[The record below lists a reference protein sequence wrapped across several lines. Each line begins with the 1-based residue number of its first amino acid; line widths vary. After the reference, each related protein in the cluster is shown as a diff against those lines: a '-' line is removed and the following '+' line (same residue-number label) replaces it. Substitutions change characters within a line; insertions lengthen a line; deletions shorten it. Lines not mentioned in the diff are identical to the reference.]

1 MTTITTR
8 SGKGSP
14 LTNNEVDANFT
25 NLNDDKV
32 EASGDS
38 MTGNLSF
45 GDNNKV
51 ILGSGNDL
59 QLYHDGSASYIT
71 DTGTGTLNIKA
82 SGSIRLR
89 GNDTDELLARFNEN
103 GSNQFYYDSSE
114 KLATTSSGID
124 VTGTATMDGLTVDGS
139 ATITQ
144 SAGSDFLKFDVDG
157 TTDEA
162 ILGIDSTDFI
172 IDIDPTNVR
181 ASSNFVVKNDGTT
194 NLTLDSSG
202 DLDVNGTVTAD
213 GLTVDGAT
221 DGTAV
226 ALFRADNNGVTK
238 KNTLRFEDTD
248 TTTQNDQQIGR
259 IEFYSNDT
267 DHTGV
272 DAVIEAVSATT
283 GLKELRFLTSDT
295 ANTPLSRLAIN
306 KSGDISFYEDT
317 GTTAK
322 LTWDASAET
331 LNFADNAKAVFGS
344 GSDLSI
350 FHDGSGSV
358 IRDSGTGNL
367 AIQAEDFAVQSSDA
381 SATHIFVDASNGYT
395 SLSYGGSTRL
405 NTSSTGID
413 VTGTIVGDGLDLTVG
428 TNDRTLLREFNSV
441 NNLSSVNAANSA
453 FRPFEISA
461 LGTTISYGG
470 PDTLITGNNTVNFYL
485 NSGSISHGFQYN
497 ENGGE
502 LALYDDTGTAAT
514 LLDQANNNTRLL
526 ELIDG
531 SNIQIGIG
539 GSNTTGALIFTKAS
553 GNEFGRITGSG
564 FFGINNTNPDTT
576 LHIGDISATNA
587 TGQGQIKLEASSGDI
602 AHDAGLEFVGSSFG
616 SGYGWKLTTID
627 SSGVHLGF
635 GTRQN
640 ATAWSEKM
648 RLLSDGRVAI
658 NDTTTNNTAN
668 RLKVQGS
675 QGDDRIAISTAN
687 TSSNA
692 SVEAQVANYWSGTT
706 YTGTAIV
713 QYDSAASGT
722 TAGISNANLGM
733 LRFQNGSAGL
743 ILTNGSQ
750 PIHFGTVGTTRM
762 TLDASGNLLVGTT
775 DTDPAS
781 NNVNGFAVSS
791 DGVISA
797 SKGNEAVAN
806 FSRRI
811 SDGDIAVFKKGGT
824 AVGSISVTASA
835 TAYNTSSDQRLKD
848 NIVDAPSASDDIDAI
863 QVRSFDW
870 KVNGEHQKY
879 GMVAQELNTVAP
891 DAVTIPDDPE
901 EMAGVD
907 YSKLVPMLVKE
918 IQSLRARVAQLE
930 GAN

>member
-38 MTGNLSF
+38 MTGDLSF

-59 QLYHDGSASYIT
+59 QLYHDGTDSIINEGTAGNLLVQGATIKLQTANGAKDYLVATPSAEIT
-71 DTGTGTLNIKA
+71 LYHN
-82 SGSIRLR
+82 
-89 GNDTDELLARFNEN
+89 NPAR
-103 GSNQFYYDSSE
+103 
-114 KLATTSSGID
+114 LATTATGID
-124 VTGTATMDGLTVDGS
+124 VSGTATMDGLTVDGS

-194 NLTLDSSG
+194 NLTLNSSG
-202 DLDVNGTVTAD
+202 NLDVNGTVTAD

-322 LTWDASAET
+322 LFWDASAE
-331 LNFADNAKAVFGS
+331 
-344 GSDLSI
+344 
-350 FHDGSGSV
+350 
-358 IRDSGTGNL
+358 
-367 AIQAEDFAVQSSDA
+367 
-381 SATHIFVDASNGYT
+381 
-395 SLSYGGSTRL
+395 SLGIG
-405 NTSSTGID
+405 NTSPIAALD
-413 VTGTIVGDGLDLTVG
+413 VTGTDSTGSLTSLGDTVTRAAAVIRGSTHANGYGLYMGYGNSTTDGQYIQATRASGSTAFPLLLNPYGGNVGIGTDNPNELLHLSHTGGNAVLRFTRDDTTTTSGSSVGTIQFAHTDADNAGVAATIVGKATNAFGKVALLFATGSPTTKTERMRLDAEGNLLVGTTNTAPASSGNVAGSSLLAIGKAEHSRDGGVVLALNRKTSDGDIVDFRKDGTTVG
-428 TNDRTLLREFNSV
+428 SIGTEVADATTPAELV
-441 NNLSSVNAANSA
+441 ITAGSVNAA
-453 FRPFEISA
+453 R
-461 LGTTISYGG
+461 LWLKGG
-470 PDTLITGNNTVNFYL
+470 
-485 NSGSISHGFQYN
+485 
-497 ENGGE
+497 
-502 LALYDDTGTAAT
+502 
-514 LLDQANNNTRLL
+514 
-526 ELIDG
+526 
-531 SNIQIGIG
+531 
-539 GSNTTGALIFTKAS
+539 
-553 GNEFGRITGSG
+553 
-564 FFGINNTNPDTT
+564 
-576 LHIGDISATNA
+576 
-587 TGQGQIKLEASSGDI
+587 
-602 AHDAGLEFVGSSFG
+602 
-616 SGYGWKLTTID
+616 D
-627 SSGVHLGF
+627 S
-635 GTRQN
+635 
-640 ATAWSEKM
+640 
-648 RLLSDGRVAI
+648 
-658 NDTTTNNTAN
+658 
-668 RLKVQGS
+668 
-675 QGDDRIAISTAN
+675 
-687 TSSNA
+687 
-692 SVEAQVANYWSGTT
+692 
-706 YTGTAIV
+706 
-713 QYDSAASGT
+713 
-722 TAGISNANLGM
+722 
-733 LRFQNGSAGL
+733 GL
-743 ILTNGSQ
+743 ILDGHTNSVLPTDENSYEDNRTDLGSSSYRFKNLYVTGFRAAT
-750 PIHFGTVGTTRM
+750 HKFENLAGSSEYGRF
-762 TLDASGNLLVGTT
+762 DSSGNLLVGTT
-775 DTDPAS
+775 STTPAFS
-781 NNVNGFAVSS
+781 STGSGIALKSSESAISADGALALVLNRNTSDGAIQQFRKGGSTVGSIASVGGSDIKVVFSS
-791 DGVISA
+791 DGDQYITGNAASNYLTFSSA
-797 SKGNEAVAN
+797 NAERMRLDSSGNLLVGKTVTTYTTDGFRASNIGFGASRTSGTVADMN
-806 FSRRI
+806 RNGT
-811 SDGDIAVFKKGGT
+811 DGNVFAFYKAGT
-824 AVGSISVTASA
+824 IVGSISVTSSA
-835 TAYNTSSDQRLKD
+835 TAYNTSSDQRLND

-870 KVNGEHQKY
+870 KADGSHQKY
-879 GMVAQELNTVAP
+879 GMVAQELQSVAP
-891 DAVTIPDDPE
+891 EAVSQGETE
-901 EMAGVD
+901 EDMMGVD

-930 GAN
+930 GEN